1 MSLLKDIADA
11 LAASLAVEEFAALD
25 AQPTV
30 ERLNW
35 PTYDVENLR
44 SPVLAVTPV
53 GVELTR
59 VSRTAHQYDYQ
70 VAVFIGRHTPTEAK
84 ADAMVEFAEDV
95 IDLIREHEW
104 DEGVE
109 WPAGVTSPVA
119 VDVEINPDEGLTER
133 NAWRAVVTVTYR
145 THKD

>member
-1 MSLLKDIADA
+1 MSVLKDIADA
-11 LAASLAVEEFAALD
+11 LAASLAAEEFASVD

-59 VSRTAHQYDYQ
+59 ASRTAHQYDYQ

-95 IDLIREHEW
+95 IDLIREHQW
-104 DEGVE
+104 DESVE
-109 WPAGVTSPVA
+109 WPTGITSPVEIG
-119 VDVEINPDEGLTER
+119 VEINPDEGLTER
-133 NAWRAVVTVTYR
+133 NSWRAVVTVTYR
-145 THKD
+145 THKG

>member
-11 LAASLAVEEFAALD
+11 LAASLAAEDFTGLD
-25 AQPTV
+25 TQPTV

-35 PTYDVENLR
+35 PTYDAENLK

-59 VSRTAHQYDYQ
+59 ASRTAHQYDYQ

-95 IDLIREHEW
+95 IDLIREHQW
-104 DEGVE
+104 DESVE
-109 WPAGVTSPVA
+109 WPAGITSPVEIG
-119 VDVEINPDEGLTER
+119 VEINPDEGLTER
-133 NAWRAVVTVTYR
+133 NSWRAVVTVTYR
-145 THKD
+145 THKG